1 MKNIPSYAWNKD
13 FFLFLKFKPLCSLI
27 PRSVQGIHPQK
38 GNPTDSSPS
47 ASMEAVD
54 NNRFLTV
61 SQ

>member
-13 FFLFLKFKPLCSLI
+13 FFFWASIFFDSKKRPGDS
-27 PRSVQGIHPQK
+27 PAKKENKTPQILA
-38 GNPTDSSPS
+38 TS

-54 NNRFLTV
+54 NNRFFTV